1 MHTQRDTH
9 TSRKSQSCNYV
20 FSDYGANLS
29 TSPGQAERKQSA
41 GSESRKA
48 NEKRQENRMQ
58 KPTTKVD
65 EAVRFCLV
73 Q

>member
-1 MHTQRDTH
+1 MHTQRDIH
-9 TSRKSQSCNYV
+9 TSRKLQACNYV
-20 FSDYGANLS
+20 FSNYGANLS
-29 TSPGQAERKQSA
+29 TSPGQAERTQSA

-65 EAVRFCLV
+65 EAGSLFLV